1 MPVIYFRRI
10 RPEGVP
16 AKNDAFGPG
25 RDLGEEVLMTAK
37 DREDLN
43 TEMLYEASDAPAPAE
58 DQTLIHP
65 LSIGGLRLPNN
76 IFLAP
81 MAGVTDNSFRLLC
94 HEQGAGFCFT
104 EMISAKGV
112 HYNGQ
117 GSLELARVTEA
128 EGPVGVQ
135 IFGSDPEIMGEAAER
150 FAELGAPLID
160 INMGCPVR
168 KVAGNGEGSALLE
181 SPVLAERIVEAVRRR
196 SGLPVSV
203 KLRRGFYT
211 GKEMCVECAQA
222 AEQGG
227 AAMITVHGRYRE
239 EFYSGHSDWSAV
251 ERVKRAVSVPVIL
264 SGDVLSRED
273 ALAAMSLT
281 GADGVMIGRGAMG
294 DPWLFRRIVN
304 SGPAPSPEE
313 RRLTV
318 LRHMSLLNG
327 FKGEETAVAE
337 MRKHIIWYVKGLRG
351 SSKFR
356 AEICS
361 ARDLGEACDRV
372 NLFFDSLVS
381 L

>member
-1 MPVIYFRRI
+1 MNSNKNEAAVSGAARGEDQLI
-10 RPEGVP
+10 RPVRIG
-16 AKNDAFGPG
+16 
-25 RDLGEEVLMTAK
+25 DLV
-37 DREDLN
+37 
-43 TEMLYEASDAPAPAE
+43 
-58 DQTLIHP
+58 
-65 LSIGGLRLPNN
+65 LPNN

-81 MAGVTDNSFRLLC
+81 MAGVTDNAFRLLC
-94 HEQGAGFCFT
+94 REQGAGFCYT

-112 HYNGQ
+112 HYKGQ
-117 GSLELARVTEA
+117 GSLELAQVTPE

-135 IFGSDPEIMGEAAER
+135 IFGSEPEIMGEAAEK

-168 KVAGNGEGSALLE
+168 KVAGNGEGSALLN
-181 SPVLAERIVEAVRRR
+181 SPELIEKIVAAVRVR

-211 GKEMCVECAQA
+211 GRETCVECARA

-227 AAMITVHGRYRE
+227 AAAIAVHGRYRE

-273 ALAAMSLT
+273 ALRAMYES

-294 DPWLFRRIVN
+294 DPWLFRRIIE
-304 SGPAPSPEE
+304 GAAAPGPEE
-313 RRLTV
+313 VRSTV
-318 LRHMSLLNG
+318 LRHMRLLEQ
-327 FKGEETAVAE
+327 FKGEETAVTE
-337 MRKHIIWYVKGLRG
+337 MRKHIIWYVKGQRG

-361 ARDLGEACDRV
+361 AGTLAEAEARV
-372 NLFFDSLVS
+372 NAFFDGLAV
-381 L
+381 LT